1 VAKRELAELKKEARQ
16 LSTVVAAKAALE
28 NKVQELEWRL
38 SAENK
43 IKKKVEKENAQLR
56 DELDELRRALR
67 DVKLA
72 DERRGKEEDE
82 RRARKEKAGRE
93 QARNHEKELD
103 DLRTRLAEEA
113 ERSAGL
119 ARELAELREARER
132 DRVVATA
139 SQAESEEAQR
149 LREENERMKELMREM
164 EEKMEADEE
173 DYEAKILELHREL
186 EKLRFVTSFP
196 VCVLHQHL
204 LTRHTRHTRHT
215 THDTHR
221 IRSPLTKTDGRKMET
236 LQKRISDF
244 SSIKTIS
251 GENVPTRGSPLGG
264 SGGGGSPHPRGGR
277 SPMSLSQS
285 SLPSVADEVN
295 TTPTA
300 SGRPLSRI
308 SSDIE
313 RDRRRRRSLTSAA
326 AVPTSR
332 QLSFDEQAAA
342 AATSADRRSP
352 KRSALKVAEA
362 ADVSST
368 RAATADKKR
377 DEREAFMKRIEREIE
392 AEKEKAREFE
402 ERRKQKAAAEAEHK
416 RQTAAAAAAA
426 DVDAV
431 VNVDTRAVERQQLQP
446 GHRRPEKLRN
456 VSTDKVKAKV
466 ATKAERA
473 PQVLQVEAAQP
484 QPQQLQQ
491 LQPVAMM
498 ETRQH
503 SRGEESEKAK
513 KRRKI
518 ERDLL
523 EKLQKKYRDQ
533 EFSLVGLEN
542 EAIMTLLPDPRY
554 HSSSFVLLRF
564 C

>member
-1 VAKRELAELKKEARQ
+1 
-16 LSTVVAAKAALE
+16 
-28 NKVQELEWRL
+28 
-38 SAENK
+38 
-43 IKKKVEKENAQLR
+43 
-56 DELDELRRALR
+56 
-67 DVKLA
+67 
-72 DERRGKEEDE
+72 
-82 RRARKEKAGRE
+82 
-93 QARNHEKELD
+93 
-103 DLRTRLAEEA
+103 
-113 ERSAGL
+113 
-119 ARELAELREARER
+119 
-132 DRVVATA
+132 
-139 SQAESEEAQR
+139 
-149 LREENERMKELMREM
+149 
-164 EEKMEADEE
+164 
-173 DYEAKILELHREL
+173 
-186 EKLRFVTSFP
+186 
-196 VCVLHQHL
+196 
-204 LTRHTRHTRHT
+204 
-215 THDTHR
+215 
-221 IRSPLTKTDGRKMET
+221 MET

-264 SGGGGSPHPRGGR
+264 SPHPRGGR

-285 SLPSVADEVN
+285 SLPSVADELN

-313 RDRRRRRSLTSAA
+313 RDRRRRRSLTSTA

-342 AATSADRRSP
+342 AAAATSADRRSP
-352 KRSALKVAEA
+352 QRSALKVAEA

-377 DEREAFMKRIEREIE
+377 GEREAFMKRIEREID

-402 ERRKQKAAAEAEHK
+402 ERRKHKVAAEAEHK
-416 RQTAAAAAAA
+416 RQTAAATATA
-426 DVDAV
+426 D
-431 VNVDTRAVERQQLQP
+431 VDTRAVERQQLQP

-466 ATKAERA
+466 ATKAGRA

-484 QPQQLQQ
+484 QSQPLQQ

-498 ETRQH
+498 GTRQH

-513 KRRKI
+513 KRREI

-554 HSSSFVLLRF
+554 LSSSFALLRSSSSLLF
-564 C
+564 VLRFSFFVLFFVFVFVLC